1 MNVHRRRIPTV
12 LIAAASVL
20 WLAAGCAFSDT
31 VPDTDSRDSA
41 SQRSGAPGAFEE
53 AEMSAVQAT
62 PGLPPDIALNAT
74 ALSQRILATEP
85 PPATGG
91 GQRSEDVAPVA
102 EGPGTGR
109 MIVKNATMS
118 LEVDDVDLALSRIDG
133 IAAQSGGYVLE
144 TRTDYSNPFQK
155 QAFVQIA
162 VPVDRFE
169 AALQRIREAA
179 GEVLSE
185 QASGVDVSQEFVDVQ
200 SQIANLEA
208 TQARVRQL
216 LAEAETVEEALRVN
230 AELTRIEG
238 ELGKLKG
245 RSQYLQQRSA
255 FSTIAASLQEPRPD
269 PTATA
274 TPTVTPTPSA
284 TPTPT
289 PRPPWQPGRTAGN
302 ALSALRSALQTIG
315 DALIWLVLGLLPA
328 LVVAALPI
336 ALVAYAIRHV
346 RNRRRGA

>member
-1 MNVHRRRIPTV
+1 MYENRRRIPIG
-12 LIAAASVL
+12 LLAAASVL
-20 WLAAGCAFSDT
+20 WLAAACSQSSTGH
-31 VPDTDSRDSA
+31 DSA
-41 SQRSGAPGAFEE
+41 VRDTAGQRSGAPGAFEE
-53 AEMSAVQAT
+53 AERPALQAT
-62 PGLPPDIALNAT
+62 PGLPPDIAVTST
-74 ALSQRILATEP
+74 ALSQRIMATE
-85 PPATGG
+85 PATGG
-91 GQRSEDVAPVA
+91 GQRSEEAVPAA
-102 EGPGTGR
+102 EGPAAGR
-109 MIVKNATMS
+109 MIIKNATMS

-216 LAEAETVEEALRVN
+216 LAEADTVEEALRVN

-284 TPTPT
+284 TPTAT

-302 ALSALRSALQTIG
+302 ALSALRAALQTIG

-328 LVVAALPI
+328 LVVAALPFV
-336 ALVAYAIRHV
+336 LVAYAVRHI